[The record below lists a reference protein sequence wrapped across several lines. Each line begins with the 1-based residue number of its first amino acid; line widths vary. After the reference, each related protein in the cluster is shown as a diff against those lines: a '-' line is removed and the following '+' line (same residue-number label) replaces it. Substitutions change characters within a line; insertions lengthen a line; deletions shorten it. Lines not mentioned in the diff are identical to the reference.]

1 MLISYHIIFPII
13 FFHFISLS
21 NLKTS
26 KKSANLVR
34 ASFFGG
40 TLKIHPNSM
49 YFFWNA
55 KWPSFREKNT
65 LFKIKHPD
73 NTFGKIGVAKIERSG
88 YKMKLNFMKK
98 VPLSKRSKIEQNRFV
113 LAIFWRRTKFDQF
126 WNYRKY
132 KRLSED
138 MIKTKICLKTC
149 NFRFHFR
156 EFSPPQAAKMGFT
169 SLFQKALF

>member
-1 MLISYHIIFPII
+1 MTE
-13 FFHFISLS
+13 FFE
-21 NLKTS
+21 K
-26 KKSANLVR
+26 
-34 ASFFGG
+34 G
-40 TLKIHPNSM
+40 TP
-49 YFFWNA
+49 
-55 KWPSFREKNT
+55 
-65 LFKIKHPD
+65 FKIKHPD

-132 KRLSED
+132 KRLSVD

-156 EFSPPQAAKMGFT
+156 GFSPPQAAKMGFA
-169 SLFQKALF
+169 SVLQKSPFYRGIQNTRSKIGTKKITERQASKQSTLLAKENTHQITQLLRSFFFFFF